1 MSPNDQTAAGSDVA
15 ENTTNTSG
23 TENENDTN
31 NMKARVNWMNDGILP
46 RELRDEIYGY
56 LLPFDILVRYGAL
69 NIPELF
75 DLLSINS
82 RSKKEISE
90 LLKDKHHHIFEF
102 TSIAS
107 MFNALDSASALI
119 LAPYKKLTIRV
130 NGPYNGHSNLF
141 GNNNGWHRTN
151 ICSTLHRDGD
161 DV

>member
-15 ENTTNTSG
+15 ENTSNTSG
-23 TENENDTN
+23 TQNENDTN
-31 NMKARVNWMNDGILP
+31 NMKARVNWINDGTLP

-56 LLPFDILVRYGAL
+56 LLPSDILARYGTL
-69 NIPELF
+69 NKLELF

-82 RSKKEISE
+82 RSSKEISE
-90 LLKDKHHHIFEF
+90 LLRDKHHHIFEF

-107 MFNALDSASALI
+107 MFNALDSASVLI
-119 LAPYKKLTIRV
+119 LVPYKKLTIRDK
-130 NGPYNGHSNLF
+130 GLYNGHSNLF